1 MFIFIKKLLFLE
13 HRNVSLM
20 MSKKYIA
27 SSLLFM
33 YIIVYRDHLQN
44 NDYVEILD
52 ILYSGVTSNHVVQP
66 DYVKR

>member
-1 MFIFIKKLLFLE
+1 
-13 HRNVSLM
+13 M

-33 YIIVYRDHLQN
+33 YIMVYRDHLQN

-66 DYVKR
+66 DYIKR